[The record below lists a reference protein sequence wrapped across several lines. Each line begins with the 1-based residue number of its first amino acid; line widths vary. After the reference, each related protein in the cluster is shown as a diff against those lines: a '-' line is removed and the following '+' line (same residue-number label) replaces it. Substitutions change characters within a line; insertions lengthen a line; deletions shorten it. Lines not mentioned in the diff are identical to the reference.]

1 MFQGA
6 PRLWI
11 WFAHIF
17 PGAAFLSLTNE
28 STSNECCV
36 LQCIAMRTLDT
47 HFTIA
52 TFLGKDLI
60 LSGIIPLN
68 HRHSLTARKGRH
80 LSCVALISCMVPFLA
95 DTLLAQY
102 SMTFFTKAS
111 ACQRISTLDASC
123 FSNLA
128 MPFFNLYSNRSELSR
143 RTRGLQQVEA
153 GCKFVLE
160 VAMLPHV
167 ATCCH

>member
-1 MFQGA
+1 
-6 PRLWI
+6 
-11 WFAHIF
+11 
-17 PGAAFLSLTNE
+17 
-28 STSNECCV
+28 
-36 LQCIAMRTLDT
+36 MRTLDT

-52 TFLGKDLI
+52 TFLGKGLI

-111 ACQRISTLDASC
+111 ACQRISTLDDASC

-128 MPFFNLYSNRSELSR
+128 MLFFNLYSIATDQSFPEGHEGCSR
-143 RTRGLQQVEA
+143 LRQVA
-153 GCKFVLE
+153 SFF
-160 VAMLPHV
+160 
-167 ATCCH
+167 